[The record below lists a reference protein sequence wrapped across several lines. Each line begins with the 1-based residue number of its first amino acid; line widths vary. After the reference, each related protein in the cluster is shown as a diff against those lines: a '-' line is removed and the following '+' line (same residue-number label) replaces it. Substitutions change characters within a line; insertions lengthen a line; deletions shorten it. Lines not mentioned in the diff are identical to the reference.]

1 MKTLVSAAALSLA
14 LSAPAFAG
22 GFAAEVVEPVI
33 VAPAAPSVH
42 RTKGRGIARCR
53 ALSTSGPESRAPR
66 SDAGLHARPLTG
78 CRAPRDLRSS
88 VTRKEFK

>member
-33 VAPAAPSVH
+33 VAPAEPAPSSSMTIIVPIVALAL
-42 RTKGRGIARCR
+42 IALAVTGGDDDDDDDDDDEVT
-53 ALSTSGPESRAPR
+53 AL
-66 SDAGLHARPLTG
+66 
-78 CRAPRDLRSS
+78 
-88 VTRKEFK
+88 TR